1 MPDSIIDITLP
12 IDSTL
17 PVWPGD
23 PQVNISRVPGDGASS
38 AAVSHISM
46 GSHTGTHVDAPA
58 HIIPA
63 GATVDQLPIE
73 VMIGPAWVAH
83 LPGMSLITGPALAG
97 AGIPGD
103 TSRLLLCT
111 DNSSE
116 APGEPRFD
124 AAFAALSPDAADW
137 ILERRIRLVG
147 IDGPSIEPYVA
158 PETPVHR
165 RLLGAGVVIL
175 ENVALTG
182 VDPGAYKLICLP
194 LRVRCDDGAPVRAVL
209 IAERSIS

>member
-1 MPDSIIDITLP
+1 MPDSIIDISLP

-23 PQVNISRVPGDGASS
+23 PQVDIARVQGEDESG

-73 VMIGPAWVAH
+73 VMIGPAWVAY
-83 LPGMSLITGPALAG
+83 LPGRNLITGPALAG

-103 TSRLLLCT
+103 TLRLLLRT
-111 DNSSE
+111 NNSAS
-116 APGEPRFD
+116 APSRPSFD
-124 AAFAALSPDAADW
+124 AAFAALTPDAADW
-137 ILERRIRLVG
+137 ILQRRIRLVG

-158 PETPVHR
+158 PGTPVHR
-165 RLLGAGVVIL
+165 QLLGAGVVIL
-175 ENVALTG
+175 ENLALTG
-182 VDPGAYKLICLP
+182 VNPGAYDLICLP

-209 IAERSIS
+209 VTERSVP